1 MELAPATSSWLPP
14 GGSWIFWQAALR
26 NRLAKKPDEGWREV
40 GSQMQLYEWHLLLFL
55 PFNVEFS
62 NFLVV
67 ATPHQSALPVP
78 KSRHG

>member
-1 MELAPATSSWLPP
+1 
-14 GGSWIFWQAALR
+14 
-26 NRLAKKPDEGWREV
+26 
-40 GSQMQLYEWHLLLFL
+40 
-55 PFNVEFS
+55 VEFS